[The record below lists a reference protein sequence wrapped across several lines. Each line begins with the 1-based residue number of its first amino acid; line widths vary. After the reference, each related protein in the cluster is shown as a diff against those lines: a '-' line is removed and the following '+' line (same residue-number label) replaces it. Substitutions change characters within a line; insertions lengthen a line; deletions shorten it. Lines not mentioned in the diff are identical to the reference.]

1 MSWRRGLRWSPIIG
15 QAVKLGLSKRRT
27 AHHGGQAANVRCR
40 KSNES
45 TIDNTAGPRP
55 ADSLNQRPA
64 VSGIPRA
71 SVSRDAALR
80 AALVTATCHAK
91 PDLNAANP
99 RRHVAR
105 EPENRPLKGGNLNQP
120 LRGTCDPDHL

>member
-64 VSGIPRA
+64 VSGIPRD
-71 SVSRDAALR
+71 SVSRDAAL
-80 AALVTATCHAK
+80 AETC
-91 PDLNAANP
+91 
-99 RRHVAR
+99 AR
-105 EPENRPLKGGNLNQP
+105 EACGAL
-120 LRGTCDPDHL
+120 